1 MTDNEVIVIIFGL
14 AVGYWLVAKLI
25 NIDSSSNNKGFSND
39 DGFSHKT
46 ESRDNLEEKQWFNVL
61 EVSQVATKEQI
72 AKAYKEKIS
81 QYHPDKVAKMGS
93 EIRELAELKSKEI
106 NAAYDY
112 ALKSR
117 R

>member
-1 MTDNEVIVIIFGL
+1 MTDNEIIVIIVGL
-14 AVGYWLVAKLI
+14 AVGYWLVGKLI
-25 NIDSSSNNKGFSND
+25 NIDSTSKNNSYSKDYGF
-39 DGFSHKT
+39 GHKT
-46 ESRDNLEEKQWFNVL
+46 ENSKDIGYRQWFTVL
-61 EVSQVATKEQI
+61 EVSQGASKEQI

-81 QYHPDKVAKMGS
+81 QYHPDKVAKMGR

-112 ALKSR
+112 AVKLR